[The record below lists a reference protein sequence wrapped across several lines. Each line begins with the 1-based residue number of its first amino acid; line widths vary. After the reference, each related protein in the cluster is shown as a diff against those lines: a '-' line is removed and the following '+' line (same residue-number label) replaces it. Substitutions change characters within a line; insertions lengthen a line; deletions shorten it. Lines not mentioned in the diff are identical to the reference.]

1 MTDFVG
7 RLTAI
12 RKRFAQVRARHWVVR
27 KTADGSYG
35 VLWLT
40 PEGNEMTDAD
50 WNFPEGRFLSYV
62 LGPMERDRE
71 ALYVVLNA
79 APEPIEFR
87 IPGMEDYKTWSVVLH
102 TSNDEAEGGTHQ
114 PNATMQAP
122 PRSVIAF
129 AGRP

>member
-1 MTDFVG
+1 
-7 RLTAI
+7 
-12 RKRFAQVRARHWVVR
+12 
-27 KTADGSYG
+27 
-35 VLWLT
+35 
-40 PEGNEMTDAD
+40 MTDAD

-102 TSNDEAEGGTHQ
+102 TSKDDAEGSTHQ